1 MRKKRLRLILPLLVL
16 TVLSGCTNDE
26 SLRTDEQSV
35 RAQLAFAVSPLT
47 KLHQDKAPQHR
58 SAASVVQADDHFRGL
73 QELHLIP
80 FSKRGR
86 VEVDDQ
92 PRLFGVDYSAGS
104 DYSKTNA
111 HFFYYEGMQLMDG
124 VASFLVYAR
133 AAGSSDASLANKQYY
148 GALTANYPVDGNPAD
163 ISFNLQSIRDNNDV
177 PSEAADI
184 ARYLTAIAHAEC
196 LHEAHTYSWS
206 AATDS
211 KLQAFFLNFINQ
223 GQETTAP
230 MAGSS
235 VNVNAYVRELRSKI
249 AALNYS
255 DWTVERKL
263 QQAIID
269 SIDNKAVGLPV
280 NYPASIGL
288 PDGAAVVR
296 YTNGQFVP
304 QTTTT
309 TLARVAGIR
318 RYAHPADLY
327 YYANSQIKTTT
338 TDTRKTYYENEATW
352 TDVLARYETDN
363 GVVRNNTTSVAIKEP
378 VHYAVGCLQMRLNP
392 LTVSLSD
399 ADGRYITVDATTFP
413 LTGIIVG
420 SQRPVGFDFK
430 PTSTSEVDVRY
441 VYDCYPVAPDN
452 SVIYLPPYGGTTSA
466 NSNTLLLQTPDD
478 EEVTVIAEF
487 QNNSNVTFRG
497 LNGLVYPGTR
507 FYLLGI
513 LAPEGGA
520 THDYQRRVIT
530 QDYVTTLNV
539 SVNSLRKAYNVVPD
553 LLTERLEVGI
563 QLTADWKM
571 ATPTIVEL
579 E

>member
-1 MRKKRLRLILPLLVL
+1 MGKKRQRLILPLLVL

-26 SLRTDEQSV
+26 SLRTDEQPV
-35 RAQLAFAVSPLT
+35 RAQLAFAVAPLT
-47 KLHQDKAPQHR
+47 KLRTEKAPLHR
-58 SAASVVQADDHFRGL
+58 TAASVVQADEHFRGL

-80 FSKRGR
+80 FAKRGR
-86 VEVDDQ
+86 VEISDQ
-92 PRLFGVDYSAGS
+92 PKLFGVDYSAGA
-104 DYSKTNA
+104 DYSKTHA
-111 HFFYYEGMQLMDG
+111 HFFYYEGMQLMNG

-133 AAGSSDASLANKQYY
+133 AAGSSGASLANKQYY
-148 GALTANYPVDGNPAD
+148 GALTANYPADGNPAD
-163 ISFNLQSIRDNNDV
+163 ISFSLQSIRDNNDV
-177 PSEAADI
+177 PSEAAAI
-184 ARYLTAIAHAEC
+184 ARYLTAIAHAAC
-196 LHEAHTYSWS
+196 QHEAHTYSWS

-211 KLQAFFLNFINQ
+211 RLQAFFQNFINQ

-230 MAGSS
+230 VAGSTA
-235 VNVNAYVRELRSKI
+235 NVTAYVSDLRSKI
-249 AALNYS
+249 AALTYA

-263 QQAIID
+263 QQAILD

-280 NYPASIGL
+280 SYPASIGL

-296 YTNGQFVP
+296 YANGQFVP

-309 TLARVAGIR
+309 TLARVAGIQ
-318 RYAHPADLY
+318 RYAHPAELY
-327 YYANSQIKTTT
+327 YHANSQIKTTT
-338 TDTRKTYYENEATW
+338 TDTRRSYYENEATW

-363 GVVRNNTTSVAIKEP
+363 GVVRGNTTSVAIKEP
-378 VHYAVGCLQMRLNP
+378 VHYAVGCLQMRLNAP
-392 LTVSLSD
+392 TLSLAD
-399 ADGRYITVDATTFP
+399 ADGRYVTVGATTFP

-430 PTSTSEVDVRY
+430 PTTTSEVDVRY
-441 VYDCYPVAPDN
+441 AYDCYPVAPDN
-452 SVIYLPPYGGTTSA
+452 SVIYLPTHGGATSA
-466 NSNTLLLQTPDD
+466 NSNTLLLQTPDG
-478 EEVTVIAEF
+478 EEVTVIVEF

-507 FYLLGI
+507 FYLLGV

-520 THDYQRRVIT
+520 TYDYQRRVIT